1 MKKIRI
7 PAEVGDR
14 ILTGQYNGVPLYS
27 YIKICDIEAYEI
39 REEDA
44 NEEEVKDTE

>member
-7 PAEVGDR
+7 QAEVIDKV
-14 ILTGQYNGVPLYS
+14 ITGQYNGVPLYS
-27 YIKICDIEAYEI
+27 YKKICDIEAYEI
-39 REEDA
+39 REDDV